1 MNDDGEKKDDK
12 TTLRDLRVSPLHDLE
27 PGAVLARRYRILG
40 PAGAGGMGAVYE
52 AEQIELRR
60 RVAIKLVRG
69 GEGESFERLRR
80 EALGAS
86 AVQSPHV
93 VSVFDFHWEEGEPP
107 FLVMELLE
115 GRSLDELLEEAG
127 ALPFGRAARLACQVL
142 DGLAAA
148 HRAGL
153 VHRDVKP
160 ANIWL
165 VPTMTGDLVKLLDFG
180 LVKNVDVD
188 DAIGLTARSG
198 RLMGTRAYLA
208 PEQIH
213 RLPADT
219 RSDLHAV
226 GVVLWEMIAGRRLWD
241 SRGPDVF
248 AEIAAR
254 TPESLAKVVPGVP
267 RGLADAV
274 ARALA
279 KDPEGR
285 FRDAAAMYAA
295 IAPYASE
302 ARASELPPERDE
314 APETVEVAL
323 DRLPPRT
330 VHFPPRSEGK
340 PPDTPKM
347 KMDRT
352 TRMPQ
357 HPTPLMVVST
367 PPSQPH
373 VPSQSGSMPFP
384 PSTGRAPPPATAP
397 VPAPPSSRAVAIALA
412 LVIAVLLV
420 LLVAA
425 IAWVRSRR

>member
-12 TTLRDLRVSPLHDLE
+12 TTLRDLRVSPLHDLA
-27 PGAVLARRYRILG
+27 PGAVLANRYRILG
-40 PAGAGGMGAVYE
+40 PVGAGGMGSVYE
-52 AEQIELRR
+52 AEQLELRR

-80 EALGAS
+80 EALAAS

-107 FLVMELLE
+107 FLVMELLA
-115 GRSLDELLEEAG
+115 GRSVDVLLEEEG
-127 ALPFGRAARLACQVL
+127 ALPFGRATRLACQVL

-148 HRAGL
+148 HRLGL

-180 LVKNVDVD
+180 LVKNLDVD
-188 DAIGLTARSG
+188 EAIGPTARSG
-198 RLMGTRAYLA
+198 RLIGTRAYLA

-213 RLPADT
+213 RLPADP

-241 SRGPDVF
+241 SQGPDVF

-254 TPESLAKVVPGVP
+254 TPEGLATVVPGVP

-295 IAPYASE
+295 IAPFASE
-302 ARASELPPERDE
+302 TRGGGPPPERDD
-314 APETVEVAL
+314 APETIEVAL
-323 DRLPPRT
+323 DREPPPRT

-347 KMDRT
+347 DRT
-352 TRMPQ
+352 TRMMQPA
-357 HPTPLMVVST
+357 PPPIARPSA
-367 PPSQPH
+367 PPSHPQVPSPSGSVAFTPQAAH
-373 VPSQSGSMPFP
+373 VPAP
-384 PSTGRAPPPATAP
+384 PPPAT
-397 VPAPPSSRAVAIALA
+397 PSPRAVVAVLALVTLGLVVALA
-412 LVIAVLLV
+412 L
-420 LLVAA
+420 A